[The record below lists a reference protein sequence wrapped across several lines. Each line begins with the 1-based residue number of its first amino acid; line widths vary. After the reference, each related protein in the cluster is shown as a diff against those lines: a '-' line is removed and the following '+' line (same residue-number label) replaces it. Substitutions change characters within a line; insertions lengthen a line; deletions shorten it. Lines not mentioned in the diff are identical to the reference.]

1 MANRECI
8 VCGEKVRECMGNV
21 NFVDFCL
28 AMEGKIHFNEVR
40 ETCGKCKEIV
50 TLRKMMK
57 EGITLE

>member
-28 AMEGKIHFNEVR
+28 AMNGEIHFNEVR
-40 ETCGKCKEIV
+40 ETCGICKEIA
-50 TLRKMMK
+50 TLRKMTK
-57 EGITLE
+57 EGITI